1 MRNWVYNPKI
11 NKEHRMNEPQ
21 SAVVTTTHQSLFGN
35 ESHGV
40 AISEEAGL
48 PFLTQL
54 SGGAQE
60 TAR

>member
-48 PFLTQL
+48 PFLT
-54 SGGAQE
+54 S
-60 TAR
+60 